1 MDTEMTTAYA
11 APCHTFLLK
20 FDGKQQYT
28 KEVQLKTYKAEDDS
42 MSNPFNDIPVNKTIC
57 LNRVPPWADPDSLQN
72 LMVRLS
78 GGLLVKVGNV
88 ISLIFLLIW
97 ASRERAIW
105 TLGELIV
112 SLFQIVRIFKH
123 KPNLALNE

>member
-1 MDTEMTTAYA
+1 MTTAYA

-78 GGLLVKVGNV
+78 GGLLVKVCNV
-88 ISLIFLLIW
+88 ISLIFLL
-97 ASRERAIW
+97 RAAAKY
-105 TLGELIV
+105 GPPGKGPYG
-112 SLFQIVRIFKH
+112 R
-123 KPNLALNE
+123 LAN

>member
-1 MDTEMTTAYA
+1 MTTAYA

-78 GGLLVKVGNV
+78 GGLLVKVCNV
-88 ISLIFLLIW
+88 ISLIFPDI
-97 ASRERAIW
+97 SRACCS
-105 TLGELIV
+105 V
-112 SLFQIVRIFKH
+112 SS
-123 KPNLALNE
+123 